1 MHTSTLPL
9 LALLLA
15 SACTDAPVPAATPPD
30 DVSRTAPPPP
40 DVAGDTTA
48 LHAAVRE
55 TLAADNLTVDA
66 SALHPAFV
74 DLDGDGTDDGLVY
87 LQDPMVCGTGGC
99 RLLVYRGGPDGY
111 TLDSDVA
118 LARTPITVA
127 NAVTA
132 GWRDLVMEVSGGGMP
147 AKTVVLRHGPN
158 GYPANPS
165 TLDAAGDGPFE
176 GETVLRMDAQANDSA
191 GAWPVDT
198 DAAGML
204 PCTTGGT
211 ALDRS
216 AFSMTCD
223 FRVKRNPYGATIW
236 ALRPGDRRDP
246 AALQTTDLRV
256 LYVESDVF
264 STSDA
269 SEVQTQQAEDSWVV
283 SVGERERYWIPFAVI
298 QGG

>member
-1 MHTSTLPL
+1 
-9 LALLLA
+9 
-15 SACTDAPVPAATPPD
+15 
-30 DVSRTAPPPP
+30 
-40 DVAGDTTA
+40 
-48 LHAAVRE
+48 
-55 TLAADNLTVDA
+55 
-66 SALHPAFV
+66 
-74 DLDGDGTDDGLVY
+74 
-87 LQDPMVCGTGGC
+87 
-99 RLLVYRGGPDGY
+99 
-111 TLDSDVA
+111 
-118 LARTPITVA
+118 
-127 NAVTA
+127 
-132 GWRDLVMEVSGGGMP
+132 MP

-165 TLDAAGDGPFE
+165 TLDAAGDGPFD

-283 SVGERERYWIPFAVI
+283 SVGERERYWIPLRCHPGRLSRLPLSGSRPMHTAARIVLGLYVLAVVFAFVAWALGDGPLESIFAVLVAAPWAPLLFRLLETLTDGATPPVAVGVAGI
-298 QGG
+298 LAGIAVNLLILYTWVRKSARG